1 MAPVRAGDGER
12 TKLSRSAVVDRALAL
27 ADHDG
32 VDALTIRRLATELGV
47 TPMALYHHVANKADL
62 LDGLVE
68 LLLTDVPLP
77 PATMEWRERL
87 AWMGRALRGTAQR
100 HPAVF
105 LLLLRRPATTAGA
118 LHVRDAVWAALR
130 EGGVAEPAVARTE
143 RVISTAIL
151 GFVASEAGGRFG
163 SRSKRE
169 VNADFVAFESMIERY
184 LDEVSGTGTLRTGST
199 V

>member
-1 MAPVRAGDGER
+1 VGRPLQIDRQSVLEAG
-12 TKLSRSAVVDRALAL
+12 LLL
-27 ADHDG
+27 ADENG
-32 VDALTIRRLATELGV
+32 LAAVTMQSVAEMLGV

>member
-1 MAPVRAGDGER
+1 MGRPLQIDRQSVLEAG
-12 TKLSRSAVVDRALAL
+12 LLL
-27 ADHDG
+27 ADENG
-32 VDALTIRRLATELGV
+32 LAAVTMQSVAEMLGV

-169 VNADFVAFESMIERY
+169 VNADFVALESMIERY

>member
-1 MAPVRAGDGER
+1 LQIDRQSVLEAG
-12 TKLSRSAVVDRALAL
+12 LLL
-27 ADHDG
+27 ADENG
-32 VDALTIRRLATELGV
+32 LAAVTMQSVAEMLGV

-105 LLLLRRPATTAGA
+105 LLLLQRPATTAGA

-169 VNADFVAFESMIERY
+169 VNADFVALESMIERY

>member
-1 MAPVRAGDGER
+1 MGRPLQIDRQSVLEAG
-12 TKLSRSAVVDRALAL
+12 LLL
-27 ADHDG
+27 ADENG
-32 VDALTIRRLATELGV
+32 LAAVTMQSVADMLGV
-47 TPMALYHHVANKADL
+47 TPMALYRHVANKADL

-87 AWMGRALRGTAQR
+87 AWMARALRDTAQR

-105 LLLLRRPATTAGA
+105 LLLLQRPATTAGA
-118 LHVRDAVWAALR
+118 LHVRDAVCAALR
-130 EGGVAEPAVARTE
+130 EGGVAGPAVARTE

-163 SRSKRE
+163 SRSTRE
-169 VNADFVAFESMIERY
+169 VNADFAAVEAMVEAY
-184 LDEVSGTGTLRTGST
+184 LDRLS
-199 V
+199 

>member
-1 MAPVRAGDGER
+1 VGRPLQIDRQSVLEAG
-12 TKLSRSAVVDRALAL
+12 LLL
-27 ADHDG
+27 ADENG
-32 VDALTIRRLATELGV
+32 LAAVTMQSVAEMLGV

-169 VNADFVAFESMIERY
+169 VNADFVALESMIERY

>member
-1 MAPVRAGDGER
+1 MGRPLQIDRQSVLEAG
-12 TKLSRSAVVDRALAL
+12 LLL
-27 ADHDG
+27 ADENG
-32 VDALTIRRLATELGV
+32 LAAVTMQSVAEMLGV

-105 LLLLRRPATTAGA
+105 LLLLQRPATTAGA

>member
-1 MAPVRAGDGER
+1 MGRPLQIDRQSVLEAG
-12 TKLSRSAVVDRALAL
+12 LLL
-27 ADHDG
+27 ADENG
-32 VDALTIRRLATELGV
+32 LAAVTMQSVAEMLGV